1 MIDLLARIEAA
12 LARSEAAAE
21 KLTRRHRALRDAAND
36 ALADL
41 DRVIEAGKRK
51 G

>member
-12 LARSEAAAE
+12 LVRSEAAAE
-21 KLTRRHRALRDAAND
+21 KLTRRHRALRAAAND
-36 ALADL
+36 TLADL
-41 DRVIEAGKRK
+41 DRAIEAGTRR